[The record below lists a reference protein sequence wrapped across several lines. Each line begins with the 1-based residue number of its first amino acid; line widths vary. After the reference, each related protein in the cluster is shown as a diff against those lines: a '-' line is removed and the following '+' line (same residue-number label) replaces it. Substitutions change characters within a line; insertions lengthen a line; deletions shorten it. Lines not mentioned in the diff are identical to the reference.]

1 MKRRLALPLIL
12 LCVGSPTSILMA
24 ENAAQPATAAPA
36 TPAAAAPASAPAGA
50 DASDKLTQEQIDQLV
65 APIALYPDDLLTQL
79 LMASTYPLE
88 IVQADRWVKANK
100 DLKGDALDKAL
111 EAQTWDPS
119 VKALVAFPDTLA
131 MMSEKLDITSKLGDA
146 FIAQQKDVLDAV
158 QRLRAKAQA
167 AGNLQS
173 NQQQTVIVNQA
184 PAGAATPQTIII
196 QPAQPQVVY
205 VPQYNPTVVYG
216 AWPYPAYPPAPYYPP
231 GYVAGTAILSFG
243 VGVAVGA
250 IWSNNSW
257 GSCNWN
263 NGSVNIN
270 RNTNINV
277 NNNNFNNTNINRNN
291 TNIQGGN
298 RQNNIGGGGQQW
310 QHNPQ
315 HRQGVPYSN
324 KATANQF
331 GGVSKGDASQARN
344 DFRGRESSGQSPFG
358 GNQAGNRDGNRGAGA
373 STRETGNRGGQA
385 GQGGAGQ
392 NRGGN
397 AQTRPSNGG
406 AFGDVNKGGGA
417 ARDASNRGSNSRGG
431 ASQTPTRQGGGAGAG
446 GGGASRPQAQAS
458 PQRSAP
464 ASRPTGGGSRGGGGG
479 SRGGGGRR

>member
-24 ENAAQPATAAPA
+24 ENGAQPATAAPA
-36 TPAAAAPASAPAGA
+36 TPAAAAPAPAPAGA
-50 DASDKLTQEQIDQLV
+50 DAADKLTQEQIDQLV
-65 APIALYPDDLLTQL
+65 APIALYPDDLLTQM

-100 DLKGDALDKAL
+100 DLKGEALDKAL
-111 EAQTWDPS
+111 EKQTWDAS
-119 VKALVAFPDTLA
+119 VKALVAFPDTLS

-158 QRLRAKAQA
+158 QRLRAKAQS

-173 NQQQTVIVNQA
+173 NQQQTVTVQ
-184 PAGAATPQTIII
+184 PAAAGTQTQTIII
-196 QPAQPQVVY
+196 QPAQPQTVY

-250 IWSNNSW
+250 VWANNSW
-257 GSCNWN
+257 GHCNWN
-263 NGSVNIN
+263 SGSVNIN

-277 NNNNFNNTNINRNN
+277 NNNNFNNNNFNRNN
-291 TNIQGGN
+291 NFN
-298 RQNNIGGGGQQW
+298 GGGGQQW

-331 GGVSKGDASQARN
+331 GGVSKSDASQARN
-344 DFRGRESSGQSPFG
+344 DFRGKESGGQSPFG

-373 STRETGNRGGQA
+373 STREAGNRGGQA

-392 NRGGN
+392 NRGGS

-431 ASQTPTRQGGGAGAG
+431 ASQTPTRQGGGAG
-446 GGGASRPQAQAS
+446 GGAGSGGSRPQAQAPKAS

>member
-1 MKRRLALPLIL
+1 MKLTPVLVLMMVCGTSAPL
-12 LCVGSPTSILMA
+12 SYS
-24 ENAAQPATAAPA
+24 QPAAPA
-36 TPAAAAPASAPAGA
+36 PAAPAAAAPAP
-50 DASDKLTQEQIDQLV
+50 DAADKLSQEQIDQLV
-65 APIALYPDDLLTQL
+65 APIALYPDDLLTQM

-88 IVQADRWVKANK
+88 IVQADRWLKANK

-111 EAQTWDPS
+111 ESQTWDAS
-119 VKALVAFPDTLA
+119 VKSLVGFPDTLS

-146 FIAQQKDVLDAV
+146 FIAQQKDVMDAI

-173 NQQQTVIVNQA
+173 NQQQTVTVQ
-184 PAGAATPQTIII
+184 PAAAGTQTQTIII

-250 IWSNNSW
+250 IWNNNSW
-257 GSCNWN
+257 GHCNWN
-263 NGSVNIN
+263 SGSVNIN

-277 NNNNFNNTNINRNN
+277 NNNNFNNNNFNRNN
-291 TNIQGGN
+291 NF
-298 RQNNIGGGGQQW
+298 NNNVGGGGGQQW

-324 KATANQF
+324 KATAQQF
-331 GGVSKGDASQARN
+331 GGVDRAQASQARN

-358 GNQAGNRDGNRGAGA
+358 GNQAGQRDGNRGAGA
-373 STRETGNRGGQA
+373 STREAGNRGGQA

-392 NRGGN
+392 NRGGS

-431 ASQTPTRQGGGAGAG
+431 ASQTPTRQQGAG
-446 GGGASRPQAQAS
+446 GGGAARQQAQAPRPQAQ
-458 PQRSAP
+458 QRSAP
-464 ASRPTGGGSRGGGGG
+464 ASRPTGGGSRSGGGGG
-479 SRGGGGRR
+479 RGGGGRR

>member
-1 MKRRLALPLIL
+1 MLL

-24 ENAAQPATAAPA
+24 ENGAQPATAAPA
-36 TPAAAAPASAPAGA
+36 APAAAAPAPAAA
-50 DASDKLTQEQIDQLV
+50 DASDKLSQEQIDQLV

-88 IVQADRWVKANK
+88 IVQADRWVKAHK

-119 VKALVAFPDTLA
+119 VKALVAFPDTLS

-146 FIAQQKDVLDAV
+146 FIAQQKDVMDAI
-158 QRLRAKAQA
+158 QRLRNKAQA

-173 NQQQTVIVNQA
+173 NQQQTVTVQ
-184 PAGAATPQTIII
+184 PAAAGSQTQTIII
-196 QPAQPQVVY
+196 QPAQPEVVY

-231 GYVAGTAILSFG
+231 GYVAGTALLSFG

-250 IWSNNSW
+250 IWNNNCN
-257 GSCNWN
+257 GNANWN
-263 NGSVNIN
+263 SGSVNINNNIN
-270 RNTNINV
+270 RNTNISGN
-277 NNNNFNNTNINRNN
+277 NINRNN

-298 RQNNIGGGGQQW
+298 RTNVSGGGQW

-324 KATANQF
+324 KATAQQF
-331 GGVSKGDASQARN
+331 GGVDRAQASQARN
-344 DFRGRESSGQSPFG
+344 DFRGRESGGQSAFG
-358 GNQAGNRDGNRGAGA
+358 GNQAGNGAGNGA
-373 STRETGNRGGQA
+373 GNRGGA

-392 NRGGN
+392 GGAGGNRGGS
-397 AQTRPSNGG
+397 AQTRPANNG

-417 ARDASNRGSNSRGG
+417 ARDASNRGSNSRGT
-431 ASQTPTRQGGGAGAG
+431 ASQQPARQNNAG
-446 GGGASRPQAQAS
+446 GGGGGRQQAQPSRGGGGGGA
-458 PQRSAP
+458 QRSAP

-479 SRGGGGRR
+479 GGRGGGGRR

>member
-1 MKRRLALPLIL
+1 
-12 LCVGSPTSILMA
+12 MA

-36 TPAAAAPASAPAGA
+36 TPAAAATAPAGA

-119 VKALVAFPDTLA
+119 VKALVAFPDTLS

-146 FIAQQKDVLDAV
+146 FIAQQKDVMDAI
-158 QRLRAKAQA
+158 QRLRNKAQA

-173 NQQQTVIVNQA
+173 NQQQTVTVQ
-184 PAGAATPQTIII
+184 PAAAGSQTQTIII
-196 QPAQPQVVY
+196 QPAQPQTVY

-257 GSCNWN
+257 GHCNWN
-263 NGSVNIN
+263 SGSVNIN

-277 NNNNFNNTNINRNN
+277 NNNNFNNNNINRNN
-291 TNIQGGN
+291 
-298 RQNNIGGGGQQW
+298 NNFNGGGGNGGQW

-331 GGVSKGDASQARN
+331 GGVSKSDASQARN
-344 DFRGRESSGQSPFG
+344 DFRGRESGGQSPFNG
-358 GNQAGNRDGNRGAGA
+358 GNQAGNRGGSAGTRDASNRPGQGGAGQ
-373 STRETGNRGGQA
+373 GGL

-392 NRGGN
+392 NRGGG
-397 AQTRPSNGG
+397 AQSRPANNG

-417 ARDASNRGSNSRGG
+417 ARDASNRGSNSRGT
-431 ASQTPTRQGGGAGAG
+431 ASQQPARQNNAG
-446 GGGASRPQAQAS
+446 GGGGGRQQAQPSRGGGGGGA
-458 PQRSAP
+458 QRSAP

-479 SRGGGGRR
+479 GRGGGGRR